1 LSYLSVRALSVPGA
15 PLFLMLILGWLG
27 SRIAARLP
35 WSEVRRPRR
44 LVYAVLLGCL
54 ALHFLVTA
62 LDLMALAWSGAA
74 LATIC
79 LLVIAASYWKA
90 PTRPLRAA
98 FPSDPGWGDGVALAA
113 LLAFCLFAASLWIA
127 TPDFVYHWGLKGQR
141 YFLAHGVD
149 YAYLAKPWNWAIHP
163 DYPNLLPEL
172 FAVTALLA
180 KRFDPASQMAWTSL
194 FVGLLLLSC
203 RVALGSLSDG
213 RFFRQ
218 AGLAL
223 IALALAAFG
232 IGHQMGGAADWLP
245 ALALAAAA
253 PALLRPPDDDGDLEV
268 SVASAFAAASKI
280 EGIPLA
286 FFLLAVQA
294 LRRVAAERR
303 LDVRSLGTLGLPSL
317 LVVLPWWWQ
326 AHRFG
331 LFQSFNSGAP
341 DLARA
346 PLVGSGLVEALALP
360 AWHGLSVLV
369 FLPPFLL
376 LVRRTRAFAAVTTL
390 QLAFY
395 FFVYFS
401 SPVETRYFVIS
412 SFPRLS
418 LQLIP
423 ALLAVG
429 VGLMGKRP
437 GSAPL

>member
-1 LSYLSVRALSVPGA
+1 MPALPTQLA
-15 PLFLMLILGWLG
+15 PLLLALLLVWLG
-27 SRIAARLP
+27 SRVAACLP
-35 WSEVRRPRR
+35 WSEERRSLR
-44 LVYAVLLGCL
+44 LVYAVFIGCL
-54 ALHFLVTA
+54 VFHLLLT
-62 LDLMALAWSGAA
+62 LSDLLALAWSAAA
-74 LATIC
+74 LVAIC
-79 LLVIAASYWKA
+79 LLGIAASYWM
-90 PTRPLRAA
+90 RPPRPVRAA
-98 FPSDPGWGDGVALAA
+98 FPSDFGWGDGAALAA
-113 LLAFCLFAASLWIA
+113 LLTFALLSTSLWIA

-141 YFLAHGVD
+141 FFLEQGVD

-180 KRFDPASQMAWTSL
+180 RKFDPASQMAWTSL
-194 FVGLLLLSC
+194 FFGLLLLAC
-203 RVALGSLSDG
+203 RVTLGSLSDV

-223 IALALAAFG
+223 MALTLAAFG
-232 IGHQMGGAADWLP
+232 IGHQMGGAADWMP

-253 PALLRPPDDDGDLEV
+253 PALLRPPDRDGDFEV
-268 SVASAFAAASKI
+268 SLAAAFAAASKI

-294 LRRVAAERR
+294 LRRLAAERR
-303 LDVRSLGTLGLPSL
+303 LDPRSLAVLGLPSL

-331 LFQSFNSGAP
+331 LFQSSNSGPP

-346 PLVGSGLVEALALP
+346 PLVGSGLVEALAVP
-360 AWHGLSVLV
+360 AWHGLSLLV

-376 LVRRTRAFAAVTTL
+376 LARRTRAFATVTTL

-395 FFVYFS
+395 FFVYFTA
-401 SPVETRYFVIS
+401 PVDTRYYVVS

-429 VGLMGKRP
+429 VGLLGRAARLAGKR
-437 GSAPL
+437 GG